1 MIRRSLLLLVPA
13 LCLCGALDAAAADA
27 KSKRKVYRWVDESGQ
42 VHYSNTVPPQ
52 YAEQD
57 REVLNRQGV
66 AVGRVEGDV
75 TEAEAREQAAAA
87 QRLEEAEAR
96 RQRDRVLL
104 QTYLS
109 VQEIEMLRDRR
120 VEILDGQIGVQS
132 QYITSLKQKL
142 TKLMQQSANFA
153 PRNKNPN
160 ARPLPENIS
169 EDMARTG
176 ADIRTA
182 QANLDKKRAERQ
194 TLMAQFA
201 ADIQRFK
208 ELKGIKDAPRATA
221 APVTTQPAAPAAKPP
236 APAATARTPSKP
248 KSSGTPVSRP

>member
-1 MIRRSLLLLVPA
+1 MIRRSLLLLVPT
-13 LCLCGALDAAAADA
+13 LCLCWTLDATAAEA

-52 YAEQD
+52 YAQKD

-66 AVGRVEGDV
+66 AVGKVEGDV
-75 TEAEAREQAAAA
+75 TEAEARDQAEAAR
-87 QRLEEAEAR
+87 QLKEAAAR
-96 RQRDRVLL
+96 RQRDNVLL

-153 PRNKNPN
+153 PRNKSPN
-160 ARPLPENIS
+160 ARPLPESIG

-176 ADIRTA
+176 TDIRTA
-182 QANLDKKRAERQ
+182 QANLNKKRAERQ
-194 TLMAQFA
+194 ALMDQFA

-208 ELKGIKDAPRATA
+208 ELKGIKDPPPTTA
-221 APVTTQPAAPAAKPP
+221 APLAKTPSTPAAKATTPAAASRTSSQPKTTGAP
-236 APAATARTPSKP
+236 APGP
-248 KSSGTPVSRP
+248 